1 MASPSVSFRS
11 DATSTT
17 TTTSWL
23 GRSPSSPLR
32 QPSRLLS
39 SGSMGMS
46 GGALLSSGG
55 SSFGMGSS
63 VRALLGRAAE
73 RRTSVQSSSP

>member
-23 GRSPSSPLR
+23 GRSPSSPSR

-39 SGSMGMS
+39 SGSFGVS
-46 GGALLSSGG
+46 GSGLLSSGG

-63 VRALLGRAAE
+63 VRSLLGRAAE
-73 RRTSVQSSSP
+73 RRSSVQTS